1 MALIKDWDLDDD
13 LKRIASRIRTW
24 RDEAGM
30 TLQQLGDQSGVS
42 ASTIHKIEN
51 LQTVPTIAVLLK
63 VANGLDRR
71 PSELLAEVDTGSQV
85 SVLRSGDRQ
94 ELTIEGR
101 AKLEHLAPMIPRN
114 RLDVWKV
121 DLEPNIGAGVDGQ
134 AWEFNGEIILMV
146 EEGELEFDI
155 AGEAYKVGVGDSIH
169 FDTSLPHR
177 WYASGGQRA
186 QATVFALLPDR
197 LQGDLMNRIAMSSGI
212 ASAVSTRS
220 QES

>member
-1 MALIKDWDLDDD
+1 LDDD

-24 RDEAGM
+24 RDEAGL

-63 VANGLDRR
+63 VANGLNRR
-71 PSELLAEVDTGSQV
+71 PSELLAEVETGSQV
-85 SVLRSGDRQ
+85 SVLRSLDRQ

-101 AKLEHLAPMIPRN
+101 AKLEHLASMIPRN
-114 RLDVWKV
+114 RLDVWRV
-121 DLEPNIGAGVDGQ
+121 DLEPNIGAGVEND
-134 AWEFNGEIILMV
+134 AWQFHGEIILMV
-146 EEGELEFDI
+146 EEGELELDI

-169 FDTSLPHR
+169 FDTSLSHR
-177 WYASGGQRA
+177 WFASGGQRA
-186 QATVFALLPDR
+186 RAIVFALLPER
-197 LQGDLMNRIAMSSGI
+197 LQGDLMSRIAMSSGI
-212 ASAVSTRS
+212 ASAISTQA

>member
-1 MALIKDWDLDDD
+1 MDDD

-24 RDEAGM
+24 RDEAGL

-63 VANGLDRR
+63 VANGLNRR
-71 PSELLAEVDTGSQV
+71 PSELLADVESGQQV
-85 SVLRSGDRQ
+85 SILRSTERQ
-94 ELTIEGR
+94 ELSIDGR

-114 RLDVWKV
+114 RLDVWRA
-121 DLEPNIGAGVDGQ
+121 DLQPNVGAGVDGE
-134 AWEFNGEIILMV
+134 AWQFDGEIILLV

-155 AGEAYKVGVGDSIH
+155 AGEAYKVGIGDSIH

-177 WYASGGQRA
+177 WYASGGQPARA
-186 QATVFALLPDR
+186 VVFALLPER
-197 LQGDLMNRIAMSSGI
+197 LQGDLMSRIAMSSGI
-212 ASAVSTRS
+212 ASAISTRS
-220 QES
+220 QQS